1 MRPFYGRMSFKLFGQ
16 TSFFCQN
23 SFMAIDDL
31 VNLAKGFLDG
41 WNNGKLKRTLKRTA
55 QEALDA
61 RIKNLELEEKLRQK
75 EDELR
80 RLKGEKPKPQ
90 IKPTTSKD
98 LNPPEKKK
106 HQKKSKTEDL
116 EIDESIEVDVDKD
129 DLPKDAKFIGKR
141 KVVVQEMEIRR
152 RNIEFWINR
161 YCSDELGKVIEG
173 EIPEE
178 FKGSQFGPTL
188 RSFILY
194 QYYKNRVPHEKIRKN
209 LLDWGI
215 EISAGTIND
224 ILNNLPEDFAA
235 DLASAR
241 SAALKKCSQIH
252 VDDTG
257 AKFSGKNYYTFVVS
271 NRFYTAYSTGPEKNR
286 WSAAGA
292 ITGGDQRFVINNP
305 AVTFIA
311 QKLKKP
317 QLTNYFSKMKSER
330 VYTRDEVEKLLED
343 TPLELDKRQK
353 DFVRTGFALGALRS
367 RQLGPPINFIVS
379 DDAPNF
385 VDLVRNHQLCWVHE
399 IRKYKLCEVFKR
411 IESETLE
418 KLVTEWRAFYGLLLE
433 FKEKRTRELRV
444 KVREEFRRICSIR
457 TLVKPLD
464 DQLNRTWENREG
476 LLLCLKY
483 PQLPLHNNQAERD
496 IRERVIKRK
505 ISLQNRSLKGMQSW
519 DLMLSLASTCR
530 KLNLSFWKYL
540 EDRILQKE
548 AIPYLGKVV
557 ASF

>member
-1 MRPFYGRMSFKLFGQ
+1 M
-16 TSFFCQN
+16 
-23 SFMAIDDL
+23 
-31 VNLAKGFLDG
+31 NL
-41 WNNGKLKRTLKRTA
+41 
-55 QEALDA
+55 
-61 RIKNLELEEKLRQK
+61 
-75 EDELR
+75 
-80 RLKGEKPKPQ
+80 
-90 IKPTTSKD
+90 
-98 LNPPEKKK
+98 
-106 HQKKSKTEDL
+106 
-116 EIDESIEVDVDKD
+116 
-129 DLPKDAKFIGKR
+129 
-141 KVVVQEMEIRR
+141 
-152 RNIEFWINR
+152 
-161 YCSDELGKVIEG
+161 
-173 EIPEE
+173 
-178 FKGSQFGPTL
+178 
-188 RSFILY
+188 
-194 QYYKNRVPHEKIRKN
+194 EKIRKN
-209 LLDWGI
+209 LEDWGI
-215 EISAGTIND
+215 FISAGTVND

-464 DQLNRTWENREG
+464 DQLKRTWENREG

-530 KLNLSFWKYL
+530 KINLSFWKYL
-540 EDRILQKE
+540 EDRISQKE

-557 ASF
+557 ASY